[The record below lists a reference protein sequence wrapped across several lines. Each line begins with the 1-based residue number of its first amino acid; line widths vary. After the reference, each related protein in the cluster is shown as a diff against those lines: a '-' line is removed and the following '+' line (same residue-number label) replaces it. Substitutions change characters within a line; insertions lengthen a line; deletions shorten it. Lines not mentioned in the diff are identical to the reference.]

1 MDERQL
7 LLWEQ
12 RRVLN
17 GRLCWTQDDEAL
29 EESCREGITE
39 EEGGQRRGTE
49 RTNREVGGGTPGNR
63 FSSVHGVRVAQYRGQ
78 GSTRRPIF
86 LAYCHYADMAVQY
99 PRQSVTTPIPTQRST
114 IIIKK

>member
-29 EESCREGITE
+29 EESCRDSITE

-49 RTNREVGGGTPGNR
+49 RTNREVGG
-63 FSSVHGVRVAQYRGQ
+63 VHPETGLVV
-78 GSTRRPIF
+78 ST
-86 LAYCHYADMAVQY
+86 V
-99 PRQSVTTPIPTQRST
+99 
-114 IIIKK
+114 